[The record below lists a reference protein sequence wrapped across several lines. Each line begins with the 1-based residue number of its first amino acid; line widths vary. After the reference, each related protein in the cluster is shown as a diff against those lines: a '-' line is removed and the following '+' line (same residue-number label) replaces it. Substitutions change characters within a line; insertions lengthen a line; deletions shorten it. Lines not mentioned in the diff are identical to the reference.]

1 MQVFTRLVRIELSSG
16 MISCHGETM
25 SLTRLTT
32 ADLKSIA
39 KLIERKEALQAQIEE
54 IDKQLDTYESGK
66 ALTTAAG
73 KGKTRGRSSE
83 TPGKIAQLKGAPR
96 NRRGSI
102 EEGVRAALKQAG
114 KAGMHVAQIAEKAQA
129 KLPSV
134 RMWFQTSAKKIK
146 GIKKIAPATY
156 RLEE

>member
-1 MQVFTRLVRIELSSG
+1 
-16 MISCHGETM
+16 M

-39 KLIERKEALQAQIEE
+39 RIVERKEALQVQIAE
-54 IDKQLDTYESGK
+54 IDKQLNAYDSGAALTSAGGKGKKRGRPSGK
-66 ALTTAAG
+66 AG
-73 KGKTRGRSSE
+73 M
-83 TPGKIAQLKGAPR
+83 IAPLKGAPR
-96 NRRGSI
+96 ERNKRGTI
-102 EEGVRAALKQAG
+102 EKGVLAALKQAG
-114 KAGMHVAQIAEKAQA
+114 KAGMHVAQIAEKAEA

-156 RLEE
+156 RLDG